1 MNQTVTNPY
10 ALPDANG
17 NCPNPNAILLK
28 QTPGPPHGQCYLTD
42 THRSDPNNQPCW
54 PNPPSFYYELKDR
67 GLSPNHELA
76 YCAPTCSKT
85 NPCPELLRDP
95 RSGKTLQG
103 KPTCTAD
110 LGDTPDD
117 FVGHCYLSRSRSHH
131 DFSENYIEC
140 NKYTDPTEKFNCIN
154 AAYIMHT
161 YYDDLLHLSPSYCQ
175 TQYDKA
181 KPLHEDINN
190 IIKETPQGQEL
201 FNNWCN
207 GDIDPVYF
215 SGAETREFIIVDNN
229 NYTVGCAKRY
239 GDLPSACDNVHCNQ
253 FNDEKFCRT
262 DPTISPC
269 CRWKMGPISDFDTS
283 DNIGLVNM
291 ALINKPSPPPPPPPS
306 LERFT

>member
-1 MNQTVTNPY
+1 MNQTVSNPY
-10 ALPDANG
+10 ALPDGNG

-54 PNPPSFYYELKDR
+54 AYPPSFYDELK
-67 GLSPNHELA
+67 GHLISPNHELA

-85 NPCPELLRDP
+85 NSCPELVRDP
-95 RSGKTLQG
+95 SSGKTLQAT
-103 KPTCTAD
+103 PRCTAD

-117 FVGHCYLSRSRSHH
+117 FVGHCYLSRFLRNDDSFHY
-131 DFSENYIEC
+131 NEC
-140 NKYTDPTEKFNCIN
+140 DKYTDPQEKSNCTS
-154 AAYIMHT
+154 AAFIMHT

-181 KPLHEDINN
+181 KPLYDKEGVND
-190 IIKETPQGQEL
+190 IIKQTSQGKEL
-201 FNNWCN
+201 FDNWCN
-207 GDIDPVYF
+207 GDIDPVFF

-229 NYTVGCAKRY
+229 NYTVGCTRRY

-262 DPTISPC
+262 DPAISPC
-269 CRWKMGPISDFDTS
+269 CRWKMGPISDFDTY
-283 DNIGLVNM
+283 DNLGLVNM
-291 ALINKPSPPPPPPPS
+291 ALINKPPT
-306 LERFT
+306 LERFEC